1 MSLKESIKSKKYM
14 IAGIVILA
22 IAVLAVLGTST
33 IKANASEDYWDV
45 KIGENTVAVLTSE
58 SAAKQVIRQVK
69 NHYIQE
75 GAVVKAITCTPEMT
89 VEMKA
94 YKVSE
99 KPTVVDVDEAVDYIL
114 FGTKEKLT
122 YTVKSGDSLWSIAQ
136 SYDFTV
142 EEVMEMNR
150 DHDFSML
157 YPGDELRLY
166 EMKPMVDV
174 LVTQEVTS
182 EKKIKFKTVKE
193 TSSEVL
199 KNTTVVKQEG
209 AYGKRKVT
217 ELVTSKNGVVT
228 ESEELNSEVIKKPK
242 KRIVV
247 KGTGTLPAPT
257 GGKTY
262 QGSGSAVANYALR
275 FVGTPYVYGGSSLTE
290 GADCSGFVLA
300 VYKHFGITMA
310 HDAGV
315 MRSYGKEV
323 PLSAAM
329 PGDLVCYYGHVAIY
343 IGGGQVVHAVN
354 EGMGVAVTGV
364 GYTGPVICVR
374 RIIE

>member
-22 IAVLAVLGTST
+22 IAVLAVLGAST

-262 QGSGSAVANYALR
+262 QGSGSAVTNYALR

-364 GYTGPVICVR
+364 GYTGSVICVR

>member
-22 IAVLAVLGTST
+22 IAVLAVLGAST

-343 IGGGQVVHAVN
+343 IGGGQIVHAVN

>member
-1 MSLKESIKSKKYM
+1 MSLKGLKRVMSLIERIKSKKYL

-22 IAVLAVLGTST
+22 ITVSAAFCAST

-58 SAAKQVIRQVK
+58 SAAKQVIRAVK
-69 NHYIQE
+69 NHYVQE
-75 GAVVKAITCTPEMT
+75 GAIVKAIECTPEMT

-99 KPTVVDVDEAVDYIL
+99 KPAVSDVDEAVDYIL
-114 FGTKEKLT
+114 SGTKEKLT

-136 SYDFTV
+136 NYDFTV
-142 EEVMEMNR
+142 EEVMEMNQ
-150 DHDFSML
+150 DNDFSTM
-157 YPGDELRLY
+157 YPGDEIRLY

-174 LVTQEVTS
+174 LVTQEITS
-182 EKKIKFKTVKE
+182 EKKIKFRTVKE

-209 AYGKRKVT
+209 TYGKKKVT
-217 ELVTSKNGVVT
+217 ELVTSKNGIVT
-228 ESEELNSEVIKKPK
+228 ETEEINSEVIKKPK

-247 KGTGTLPAPT
+247 KGTG
-257 GGKTY
+257 
-262 QGSGSAVANYALR
+262 V
-275 FVGTPYVYGGSSLTE
+275 PYVYGGSSLTQ

-310 HDAGV
+310 HDAGA
-315 MRSYGKEV
+315 MRNYGKEV
-323 PLSAAM
+323 SLSAAM

-364 GYTGPVICVR
+364 SYTGPVICVR
-374 RIIE
+374 RIVE

>member
-22 IAVLAVLGTST
+22 IAVLAVLGAST

-364 GYTGPVICVR
+364 GYTGSVICVR
-374 RIIE
+374 RIVE

>member
-22 IAVLAVLGTST
+22 IAVLAVLGAST

-228 ESEELNSEVIKKPK
+228 ESEELNSEVSKKPK

-247 KGTGTLPAPT
+247 KGTGILPAPT

>member
-22 IAVLAVLGTST
+22 IAVLAVLGAST

-75 GAVVKAITCTPEMT
+75 GAVVKAITCTPGMT

-364 GYTGPVICVR
+364 GYTGSVICVR

>member
-22 IAVLAVLGTST
+22 IAVLAVLGAST

-157 YPGDELRLY
+157 YPGDELLTAR
-166 EMKPMVDV
+166 
-174 LVTQEVTS
+174 
-182 EKKIKFKTVKE
+182 
-193 TSSEVL
+193 
-199 KNTTVVKQEG
+199 
-209 AYGKRKVT
+209 GK
-217 ELVTSKNGVVT
+217 S
-228 ESEELNSEVIKKPK
+228 LNW
-242 KRIVV
+242 
-247 KGTGTLPAPT
+247 
-257 GGKTY
+257 
-262 QGSGSAVANYALR
+262 
-275 FVGTPYVYGGSSLTE
+275 
-290 GADCSGFVLA
+290 
-300 VYKHFGITMA
+300 
-310 HDAGV
+310 
-315 MRSYGKEV
+315 
-323 PLSAAM
+323 
-329 PGDLVCYYGHVAIY
+329 
-343 IGGGQVVHAVN
+343 
-354 EGMGVAVTGV
+354 
-364 GYTGPVICVR
+364 
-374 RIIE
+374 

>member
-22 IAVLAVLGTST
+22 IAVLAVLGAST

-69 NHYIQE
+69 NYYIQE

-275 FVGTPYVYGGSSLTE
+275 FVGTPYVYGGSSLTG

-364 GYTGPVICVR
+364 GYTGSVICVR

>member
-22 IAVLAVLGTST
+22 IAVLAVLGAST

-193 TSSEVL
+193 TSSEFL

-364 GYTGPVICVR
+364 GYTGSVICVR

>member
-22 IAVLAVLGTST
+22 IAVLAVLGAST

-99 KPTVVDVDEAVDYIL
+99 KPTVVDVDEA
-114 FGTKEKLT
+114 
-122 YTVKSGDSLWSIAQ
+122 
-136 SYDFTV
+136 
-142 EEVMEMNR
+142 
-150 DHDFSML
+150 
-157 YPGDELRLY
+157 
-166 EMKPMVDV
+166 
-174 LVTQEVTS
+174 S

-364 GYTGPVICVR
+364 GYTGSVICVR

>member
-22 IAVLAVLGTST
+22 IAVLAVLGAST

-45 KIGENTVAVLTSE
+45 KLGENTVAVLTSE
-58 SAAKQVIRQVK
+58 LAAKQVIRQVK

-354 EGMGVAVTGV
+354 EGMGIAVTGV
-364 GYTGPVICVR
+364 GYTGSVICVR

>member
-22 IAVLAVLGTST
+22 IAVLAVLGAST

-364 GYTGPVICVR
+364 GYTGFVICVR

>member
-1 MSLKESIKSKKYM
+1 MSLIERIKSKKYL

-22 IAVLAVLGTST
+22 ITVSAAFCAST

-58 SAAKQVIRQVK
+58 SAAKQVIRAVK
-69 NHYIQE
+69 NHYVQE
-75 GAVVKAITCTPEMT
+75 GAIVKAIECTPEMT

-99 KPTVVDVDEAVDYIL
+99 KPAVSDVDEAVDYIL
-114 FGTKEKLT
+114 SGTKEKLT

-136 SYDFTV
+136 NYDFTV
-142 EEVMEMNR
+142 EEVMEMNQ
-150 DHDFSML
+150 DNDFSTM
-157 YPGDELRLY
+157 YPGDEIRLY

-174 LVTQEVTS
+174 FVTQEITS
-182 EKKIKFKTVKE
+182 EKKIKFRTVKE

-209 AYGKRKVT
+209 TYGKKKVT
-217 ELVTSKNGVVT
+217 ELVTSKNGIVT
-228 ESEELNSEVIKKPK
+228 ETEEINSEVIKKPK

-247 KGTGTLPAPT
+247 KGTGVLAAPT
-257 GGKTY
+257 VGKTY
-262 QGSGSAVANYALR
+262 QGNGSAIANYALR
-275 FVGTPYVYGGSSLTE
+275 FVGTPYVYGGSSLTQ

-310 HDAGV
+310 HDAGA
-315 MRSYGKEV
+315 MRNYGKEV
-323 PLSAAM
+323 SLSAAM

-364 GYTGPVICVR
+364 SYTGPVICVR
-374 RIIE
+374 RIVE

>member
-22 IAVLAVLGTST
+22 IAVLAVLGAST

-182 EKKIKFKTVKE
+182 EKKIKFKTVQE

-257 GGKTY
+257 DGKTY

>member
-22 IAVLAVLGTST
+22 IAVLAVLGAST

-364 GYTGPVICVR
+364 GYTGSVICVR

>member
-22 IAVLAVLGTST
+22 IAVLAVLGAST

-69 NHYIQE
+69 NYYIQE

-364 GYTGPVICVR
+364 GYTGSVICVR

>member
-22 IAVLAVLGTST
+22 IAVLAVLGAST

-69 NHYIQE
+69 NYYIQE

-275 FVGTPYVYGGSSLTE
+275 FVGTPYVYGGSSLTG

>member
-1 MSLKESIKSKKYM
+1 M
-14 IAGIVILA
+14 
-22 IAVLAVLGTST
+22 
-33 IKANASEDYWDV
+33 
-45 KIGENTVAVLTSE
+45 
-58 SAAKQVIRQVK
+58 
-69 NHYIQE
+69 
-75 GAVVKAITCTPEMT
+75 
-89 VEMKA
+89 
-94 YKVSE
+94 
-99 KPTVVDVDEAVDYIL
+99 
-114 FGTKEKLT
+114 
-122 YTVKSGDSLWSIAQ
+122 
-136 SYDFTV
+136 
-142 EEVMEMNR
+142 
-150 DHDFSML
+150 
-157 YPGDELRLY
+157 
-166 EMKPMVDV
+166 
-174 LVTQEVTS
+174 
-182 EKKIKFKTVKE
+182 
-193 TSSEVL
+193 
-199 KNTTVVKQEG
+199 
-209 AYGKRKVT
+209 
-217 ELVTSKNGVVT
+217 TSKNGVVT

-364 GYTGPVICVR
+364 GYTGSVICVR

>member
-22 IAVLAVLGTST
+22 IAVLAVLGAST

-364 GYTGPVICVR
+364 GYTGSVICVR
-374 RIIE
+374 RII

>member
-22 IAVLAVLGTST
+22 IAVLAVLGAST

-45 KIGENTVAVLTSE
+45 KIGEKTVAVLTSE

-99 KPTVVDVDEAVDYIL
+99 KPAVADVDEAVDYIL
-114 FGTKEKLT
+114 SGTKEKLT

-142 EEVMEMNR
+142 EEVMEMNQ

-157 YPGDELRLY
+157 HPGDELRLY

-209 AYGKRKVT
+209 AYGKKKVT

-300 VYKHFGITMA
+300 VYKHFGITMV

-374 RIIE
+374 RIVE